1 MKNPWWFAVL
11 AAGLLAAGC
20 ARKEAAEVE
29 APAPV
34 QVTGVTQEPIRR
46 IVAGDG
52 VLFAQDQASVMP
64 NISKPVLKF
73 YVNRGDHVKQG
84 QLLATLESRDLKA
97 AVANAKAQVSQATL
111 NVHSIALGTVPE
123 SVVKAQADVES
134 GQELLD
140 AARKLLDSQQKLFDQ
155 GALAGRRVDEA
166 RVAFVSAKAQLDGAK
181 EHLRALNSVG
191 KLDQIAIASAQVEAA
206 NAQAASAEAQ
216 QIGRA
221 HV

>member
-1 MKNPWWFAVL
+1 MTNRWLFAVL
-11 AAGLLAAGC
+11 AAGLLVAAGC
-20 ARKEAAEVE
+20 TKKEAAEVE

-34 QVTGVTQEPIRR
+34 QGTGVTQEPIRR

-111 NVHSIALGTVPE
+111 NVHS
-123 SVVKAQADVES
+123 
-134 GQELLD
+134 
-140 AARKLLDSQQKLFDQ
+140 
-155 GALAGRRVDEA
+155 
-166 RVAFVSAKAQLDGAK
+166 VA
-181 EHLRALNSVG
+181 
-191 KLDQIAIASAQVEAA
+191 
-206 NAQAASAEAQ
+206 
-216 QIGRA
+216 
-221 HV
+221 